1 MAISFAA
8 IRTFWSGDTD
18 GTEPTDEHSS
28 SAARKRAPEL
38 DATRSDRQAAA
49 AEPARNGRTYA
60 REAGALLLI
69 AVGLYLLLA
78 LASYEGDLLRPEVV
92 GPNWVGPVGEVAAR
106 GLVHLVGVIA
116 WLVPLEIMLLSRPL
130 LSDTRLE
137 LRVTRAS
144 GDVLVVVVLA
154 AMAHI
159 AAPAA
164 TSFGAMS
171 VSGFV
176 GELFGSVMR
185 GLFSTVGSFL
195 IGGTVVALVLV
206 ERATFSF
213 IEAMQALRSR
223 ADGWA
228 SATRGGAEKVAT
240 AWARAR
246 ATARELEESERR
258 ANEPHIITTPE
269 QADAILAAYAD
280 SDDTAAG
287 PIMTPVAE
295 RRAPGAT
302 QLRRPGDARANEGA
316 QGEIATP
323 SPIPPVDRAAETP
336 SPKASKRAKG
346 RGEPCATPSEGTAA
360 TPADSG
366 APTRIDGGAQ
376 TPADSD
382 APTPVDGSFG
392 LVALEATTPGA
403 SSADAS
409 LARGRAKKAAAESH
423 ADVASLADEAVGA
436 ADTKPV
442 ARNKSA
448 GPVIMDTS
456 GATKLERARRIVTQS
471 SDPKYR
477 FPSSDMLDPAVAEV
491 GAQSKEQLQETARKL
506 ERVLA
511 DYKVSGTVQE
521 IWPGPT
527 VTMFEVAPAPGTKV
541 SKVAG
546 LAADLALGL
555 SCPVRIIAPLPGKN
569 RIGFEMPNEK
579 RQAVNLRQLIESR
592 EFAEMK
598 APLPCVL
605 GRDGIGRPVFADL
618 AEMPHTIVA
627 GATGQGKSVGLNV
640 ILTSLLFRK
649 TPDELRLL
657 MVDPKVVELAPFDRI
672 PHLLLPVVTDMKQAT
687 NALKWAVD
695 EMERRYQ
702 LFVAPGVRNI
712 GGYNQWVRD
721 VRSGKLPPPPSPRTV
736 EAVAPDG
743 TAVEV
748 EAAKDGSDRELPTTL
763 PYIVIVVDEF
773 ADLML
778 QQGKEVE
785 APVARLA
792 AKARAAGMHV
802 ILATQRP
809 SVDVITGVI
818 KSNFPTRIAFRVA
831 QTVDSRTILDQ
842 QGAESL
848 LGKGDM
854 LVKMNGAIDLRRVQ
868 GPFISDDEVRRVIE
882 HVRAQGEPVYDES
895 IVRSRDEDG
904 EDGEGGDPGDA
915 ERDPMY
921 DLAVKVVAETQ
932 KCTVSWIQR
941 KLGIG
946 YNRSA
951 KIVETM
957 EKRGVVG
964 PGVGTKPREVLIGTV

>member
-1 MAISFAA
+1 MTFSFVG
-8 IRTFWSGDTD
+8 IRSLWSGAGDD
-18 GTEPTDEHSS
+18 AASDERTSAVPS
-28 SAARKRAPEL
+28 EECRARTSPVSRGSGLTPVAART
-38 DATRSDRQAAA
+38 TR
-49 AEPARNGRTYA
+49 RTYA
-60 REAGALLLI
+60 REAGALSLI
-69 AVGLYLLLA
+69 ALGLYLLLA
-78 LASYEGDLLRPEVV
+78 LASYEADPLRPEVV
-92 GPNWVGPVGEVAAR
+92 GPNWVGPVGEVLAR
-106 GLVHLVGVIA
+106 TLTRLVGVIA
-116 WLVPLEIMLLSRPL
+116 WLIPLEIMLLSQPL
-130 LSDTRLE
+130 LADERLV
-137 LRVTRAS
+137 LRVTRVS

-154 AMAHI
+154 ALTHI
-159 AAPAA
+159 ATPDA
-164 TSFGAMS
+164 TSFGAMPS
-171 VSGFV
+171 SGFV
-176 GELFGSVMR
+176 GDLFGSVMR

-195 IGGTVVALVLV
+195 IGGTVVALILV

-213 IEAMQALRSR
+213 IAAMQALRAR
-223 ADGWA
+223 GDAFAGK
-228 SATRGGAEKVAT
+228 TRGGVERLASAWGHART
-240 AWARAR
+240 A
-246 ATARELEESERR
+246 ARELHEADRR
-258 ANEPHIITTPE
+258 ANEPLIVTSPE

-280 SDDTAAG
+280 DDGSGAAA
-287 PIMTPVAE
+287 MLPVIEAKGRVGAILAVE
-295 RRAPGAT
+295 HAPTELSARVNTNRQHAT
-302 QLRRPGDARANEGA
+302 QCSAVSSTE
-316 QGEIATP
+316 ATP
-323 SPIPPVDRAAETP
+323 SGPVLVAA
-336 SPKASKRAKG
+336 RINQ
-346 RGEPCATPSEGTAA
+346 
-360 TPADSG
+360 PADHAPVARSG
-366 APTRIDGGAQ
+366 AASVIAEAAARAER
-376 TPADSD
+376 DSAD
-382 APTPVDGSFG
+382 APTPIDVAAIV
-392 LVALEATTPGA
+392 VALEATTPGA
-403 SSADAS
+403 AATRS
-409 LARGRAKKAAAESH
+409 RKAAPSDLGLVNTKSA
-423 ADVASLADEAVGA
+423 
-436 ADTKPV
+436 TKP
-442 ARNKSA
+442 ATKPSA
-448 GPVIMDTS
+448 QKPPDGPIIMDTS
-456 GATKLERARRIVTQS
+456 GAAKTERARRLPMTS
-471 SDPKYR
+471 GDSKYR
-477 FPSSDMLDPAVAEV
+477 FPTTEMLDPPIAEV
-491 GAQSKEQLQETARKL
+491 GALSREQLQVTARKL
-506 ERVLA
+506 ESVLA

-527 VTMFEVAPAPGTKV
+527 VTMFEVAPAAGTKV

-579 RQAVNLRQLIESR
+579 RLSVNLRQLVESR
-592 EFAEMK
+592 EFAELN

-618 AEMPHTIVA
+618 AEMPHMIVA

-657 MVDPKVVELAPFDRI
+657 MIDPKVVELAPFDRI

-702 LFVAPGVRNI
+702 LFVGPGVRNI

-721 VRSGKLPPPPSPRTV
+721 VRAGKLPRPPSPRMV
-736 EAVAPDG
+736 EAIAPDG
-743 TAVEV
+743 SNMEV
-748 EAAKDGSDRELPTTL
+748 PAASDGSDAELPTTL

-818 KSNFPTRIAFRVA
+818 KSNFPTRIAFRVS

-842 QGAESL
+842 QGAECL

-854 LVKMNGAIDLRRVQ
+854 LVKLNGAIDLRRVQ
-868 GPFISDDEVRRVIE
+868 GPFISDDEVRRVTD
-882 HVRAQGEPVYDES
+882 HLRTQGEPVYDET
-895 IVRSRDEDG
+895 IVRARDDE
-904 EDGEGGDPGDA
+904 EGGADPGDA

-921 DLAVKVVAETQ
+921 DLAVRVVAETQ

-946 YNRSA
+946 YNRAA

-964 PGVGTKPREVLIGTV
+964 PGIGTKPREVLISAA